1 MDSVS
6 FVRGGAIRTYDS
18 VEFET
23 IDELRSIFKGYGA
36 KSIGLMEESEFDSS
50 PRCYKTV
57 PIDELGQEHLDWVNK
72 ELRYRASRDLKLYG
86 N

>member
-23 IDELRSIFKGYGA
+23 IEELREFFKQYGA
-36 KSIGLMEESEFDSS
+36 KSIGLMEENEFDSS
-50 PRCYKTV
+50 PRRYKTI
-57 PIDELGQEHLDWVNK
+57 PIDELAQEHIDWVNK